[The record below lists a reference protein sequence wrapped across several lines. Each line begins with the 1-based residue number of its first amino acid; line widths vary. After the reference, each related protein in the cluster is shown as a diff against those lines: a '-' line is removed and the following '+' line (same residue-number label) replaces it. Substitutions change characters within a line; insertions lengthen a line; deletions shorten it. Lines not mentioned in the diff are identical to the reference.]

1 MIEAINWYL
10 HKRTATHAD
19 LDDLKAYVLLTA
31 VKNQRKDVVVR
42 LLQQTTMKRDR
53 LDRNRKGGAPSVAL
67 SLASLCLKSPP
78 ENQGEGTEPDDNRE
92 NGLSLWVWAIQC
104 GHLSLVEV
112 LMDEVSITDS
122 MHRIE
127 DKRFTDGRTDMPHM
141 YMPSTYMPTPI
152 RLASRNGHEAIVR
165 ALLAKKPDLH
175 NCALEEAVAEGH
187 EEMVRMLL
195 GHGTA
200 FGFKNDSK
208 MSSSILKAAHWGHEN
223 IIRVL
228 LDHGADIESRD
239 FGGNTPLAKAAS
251 RGHEAAVR
259 LLLKKGANP
268 LATDKDG
275 RDTRYMVLCGWKF
288 ELATGKSIYASKD
301 LVDDVYKRACELM
314 HPSRPCPPLTR
325 TRRARLSLYVDTAW
339 VRFVLLSLH
348 VCLLE
353 IPPASPIEVSSRY
366 NRELNF
372 FKSSSTI
379 TPITLEFSI
388 IHQEDTLDFA
398 IEYAKSLTGVARL
411 EVVGGGTRSISRSSY
426 DTIFQTWT
434 GVELDPNAEF
444 VDS

>member
-1 MIEAINWYL
+1 MIEATNWYL
-10 HKRTATHAD
+10 HERTATHAD

-42 LLQQTTMKRDR
+42 LLQQTTMKTDR

-122 MHRIE
+122 MHRIKNKSFPDE
-127 DKRFTDGRTDMPHM
+127 RT

-152 RLASRNGHEAIVR
+152 QLASRNGHEAIVR

-175 NCALEEAVAEGH
+175 NCALEEALAEGH
-187 EEMVRMLL
+187 EEVVRMLL

-208 MSSSILKAAHWGHEN
+208 MSSSILKVARWGHEN

-239 FGGNTPLAKAAS
+239 FNGGKTPLMEAALRS
-251 RGHEAAVR
+251 HEAAVR

-275 RDTRYMVLCGWKF
+275 RDTRYWVVHASKF
-288 ELATGKSIYASKD
+288 EFATRKWIYPPND

-314 HPSRPCPPLTR
+314 HPSLPCPRLTR
-325 TRRARLSLYVDTAW
+325 TRRARLSLYVDAAS
-339 VRFVLLSLH
+339 VKLLLRSHH
-348 VCLLE
+348 VCLE

-372 FKSSSTI
+372 FKSSSTV

-398 IEYAKSLTGVARL
+398 IEYAKSLTGVL
-411 EVVGGGTRSISRSSY
+411 EVVGGGTRFSSY

-434 GVELDPNAEF
+434 GVELDPHAEF
-444 VDS
+444 VDQ

>member
-1 MIEAINWYL
+1 SFPDE
-10 HKRTATHAD
+10 RT
-19 LDDLKAYVLLTA
+19 
-31 VKNQRKDVVVR
+31 
-42 LLQQTTMKRDR
+42 
-53 LDRNRKGGAPSVAL
+53 
-67 SLASLCLKSPP
+67 
-78 ENQGEGTEPDDNRE
+78 
-92 NGLSLWVWAIQC
+92 
-104 GHLSLVEV
+104 
-112 LMDEVSITDS
+112 
-122 MHRIE
+122 
-127 DKRFTDGRTDMPHM
+127 

-152 RLASRNGHEAIVR
+152 QLASRNGHEAIVR

-223 IIRVL
+223 IIRGL

-239 FGGNTPLAKAAS
+239 FNGGKTPLMEAALRS
-251 RGHEAAVR
+251 HEAAVR
-259 LLLKKGANP
+259 LLLKKGATP

-275 RDTRYMVLCGWKF
+275 RDTRYWVVHGAKF
-288 ELATGKSIYASKD
+288 ELATRKWIFSSND
-301 LVDDVYKRACELM
+301 LVDDVYRRACELM
-314 HPSRPCPPLTR
+314 HPSLPCPRLTR
-325 TRRARLSLYVDTAW
+325 TRRARLSLYVDAAS
-339 VRFVLLSLH
+339 VKLLLRSHH
-348 VCLLE
+348 VCLE

-372 FKSSSTI
+372 FKSSSTV

-388 IHQEDTLDFA
+388 IHQEDTLDVA

-434 GVELDPNAEF
+434 GVELDPHAEF
-444 VDS
+444 VDQ